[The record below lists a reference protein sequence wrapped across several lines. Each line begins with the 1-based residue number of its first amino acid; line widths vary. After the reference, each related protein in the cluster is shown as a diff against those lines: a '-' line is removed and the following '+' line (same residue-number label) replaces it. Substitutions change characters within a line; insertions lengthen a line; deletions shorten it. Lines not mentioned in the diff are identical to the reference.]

1 MLAPAPFE
9 TQKSYFFLIFSN
21 PLNYP
26 LNSQVPTRGAECVN
40 TTYALTDNEKVRV
53 PISVK
58 TKKPKTSDTRGL
70 GENFFFFLEARTDFA
85 RYHFY
90 PDLWFDLDIHPT
102 IYIYHIQGEG
112 PTGECGCWGL
122 FEQKKKRK
130 KVRSR
135 LRAKKARG
143 FGATGFL
150 CLGGTSCTHTH
161 TQPWLRN
168 HSPLWLLVNY
178 LISSSNSCHSFLK
191 APRTML
197 SYVVGVPFETAQK
210 DCWQLLLP
218 DLEGLPDSDM
228 AFYAMIIHCCDVTS
242 GQSSSTGTEPL
253 EIFATRKKRE
263 REFFR
268 QFSNPPFYC
277 GLQSLDARLVIE

>member
-1 MLAPAPFE
+1 MTHA
-9 TQKSYFFLIFSN
+9 
-21 PLNYP
+21 
-26 LNSQVPTRGAECVN
+26 
-40 TTYALTDNEKVRV
+40 ALG
-53 PISVK
+53 K
-58 TKKPKTSDTRGL
+58 T
-70 GENFFFFLEARTDFA
+70 FFFFLVARTDFA

-102 IYIYHIQGEG
+102 LYIYHIQGEG
-112 PTGECGCWGL
+112 PSGECGCWGL
-122 FEQKKKRK
+122 VEQKKK
-130 KVRSR
+130 VLSR

-150 CLGGTSCTHTH
+150 CLGGTSCTAMAA
-161 TQPWLRN
+161 QPQPFVVVGELFDK
-168 HSPLWLLVNY
+168 
-178 LISSSNSCHSFLK
+178 FLK
-191 APRTML
+191 L
-197 SYVVGVPFETAQK
+197 LPFFPQGSPDDALVRCWCTIWKTVQK

-253 EIFATRKKRE
+253 EIFATRKKKKRK
-263 REFFR
+263 FFR